1 MTKTIIAAMIRAP
14 IIAPITIPAMA
25 PPLREEPEPE
35 PESPGGDEEVE
46 SESFD
51 DMVTMFSSAPS
62 TQVHADTLKVS
73 RS

>member
-1 MTKTIIAAMIRAP
+1 
-14 IIAPITIPAMA
+14 MA